1 MMQVCDAQQYE
12 TTPEEAAKAL
22 YELTDFR
29 VKWSNER
36 IEAVARALGA
46 EGPDHDDHIRACAI
60 SSALDALLAT
70 AMAIFYLLPNIDEP
84 DYC

>member
-46 EGPDHDDHIRACAI
+46 EGPDQDEHLRGCAI
-60 SSALDALLAT
+60 SSNLDALRAI
-70 AMAIFYLLPNIDEP
+70 AQSIFYLLPDDDE
-84 DYC
+84 